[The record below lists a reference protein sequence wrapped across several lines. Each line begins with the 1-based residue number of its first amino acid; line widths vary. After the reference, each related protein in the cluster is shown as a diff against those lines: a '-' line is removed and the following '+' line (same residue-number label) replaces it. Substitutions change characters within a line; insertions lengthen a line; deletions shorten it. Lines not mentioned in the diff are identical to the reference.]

1 MATNSQSRDSNQRG
15 ARGNVISRGD
25 KWRGYRY
32 HHRSTLQTSL
42 QKMLREPFQ
51 SLLTIVV
58 IAIALT
64 LPTALSLGIDNMR
77 QLSGGIEASAQISV
91 FVKKGARPAAVEE
104 MASQLKKLSG
114 VATVTHI
121 SAESALEEFKTLSGF
136 GSALQYLDE
145 NPLPDA
151 FLVQPLLLSDAARL
165 VGEIRD
171 MTLVDDVQI
180 DMEWLQKLESL
191 LDIGRQL
198 SLALGAALGVGVILV
213 VGNTIRLAIQ
223 SRRDEIVVVKL
234 VGGTDA
240 YVRRPFLYT
249 GLLFGVF
256 GAMTSALMLV
266 ILSFWLEGAVA
277 ELAGLYHSQFR
288 LRGLGLGG
296 FSALVGAGGVVG
308 LLGAW
313 VAVGQ
318 HLRSIEPR

>member
-32 HHRSTLQTSL
+32 HHRSTLQASL

-288 LRGLGLGG
+288 LR
-296 FSALVGAGGVVG
+296 
-308 LLGAW
+308 
-313 VAVGQ
+313 
-318 HLRSIEPR
+318 

>member
-58 IAIALT
+58 IVIALT

-296 FSALVGAGGVVG
+296 FFALVGAGGVVG